1 MNYPNPTIT
10 NSYTLRP
17 DLQAIAD
24 LIEPAS
30 PLPKVL
36 DLGCGD
42 GTLLAHLNQRK
53 QIVGR
58 GIEIS
63 EDGVLACIRLGLS
76 VRQGNL
82 EEGLADYPDDMFE
95 YVILSQT
102 LAYLNDPER
111 IISEMLRVGNQAIIS
126 FTNWGYWRCRVE
138 WLLKGKFPQS
148 PDLPAVWH
156 DKRRWQTFTI
166 ADFVQ
171 FCRDHDIKISREIY
185 LAGDKVIGS
194 AENLLA
200 TTAVFSLTKA

>member
-1 MNYPNPTIT
+1 MKIV
-10 NSYTLRP
+10 NSYKLRP

-30 PLPKVL
+30 PAPKVL

-42 GTLLAHLNQRK
+42 GTLLAHLNQQR

-58 GIEIS
+58 GIELS

-82 EEGLADYPDDMFE
+82 EEGLADYPNAMFD

-102 LAYLNDPER
+102 LAYLNDPAQ
-111 IISEMLRVGNQAIIS
+111 IIGEMLRVGQRAIVS

-138 WLLKGKFPQS
+138 WLLTGRFPKS
-148 PDLPAVWH
+148 PDLPVTW
-156 DKRRWQTFTI
+156 DDERRWQTFTI
-166 ADFVQ
+166 ADFVT
-171 FCRDHDIKISREIY
+171 FCKANGIKIDSEIY
-185 LAGDKVIGS
+185 LSGDKKVVS

-200 TTAVFSLTKA
+200 TTAIFSLTKA